1 MPASSAGFRCP
12 YTAIIALGVLCL
24 LSGGCNP
31 SPDPGEPPPGDVVA
45 DADGDG
51 WSASADCDDNDA
63 TVHPGADEVPCNGLD
78 NDCDGLVHGD
88 EVDDDADGYSECDGD
103 CDDTD
108 TNASPSRVEICDGID
123 NDCDGDVDE
132 SGADGEEEWCR
143 DGDGDGFGLAE
154 DVVVACSP
162 PPGYVLDCSECD
174 DTEPAVYPAAEEIC
188 GDGLDNDCD
197 GTANGCGISGT
208 NEVYDA
214 DARLIGEADQDEHP
228 PAGDEAGSAVAA
240 VGDLDDDGL
249 VDFAVSALLHGDQY
263 GATYIVSG
271 GPYGDYP
278 LQDSSMKLSG
288 GEYQH
293 LSGWALAGCGD
304 ANGDGL
310 PDLVTT
316 ALWDGEGG
324 FHAGAVYVVLSPIPA
339 ESVVDDA
346 HAKLFGEHESDLAG
360 HGLAFVGDQDGDG
373 TDDLL
378 IGAPQYAFGTDPG
391 KAYLVH
397 NPVTGT
403 VPLSSITSVLI
414 GESDDDWAGYSV
426 ADAGD
431 VDGDGDHD
439 MLVGAPAESTAG
451 YRSGVAYLVL
461 EDVTTEQSLADA
473 DARFLGENQED
484 HAGMGVS
491 SAGDVNGD
499 GYDDILIGAP
509 GQDVNAGNE
518 GAAYLFHGPIS
529 GDVSLWAA
537 DGVLLGELASSS
549 TGWFVAHAGD
559 VDADGF
565 ADVLVGSYSGSG
577 RAYLVYG
584 PMDDSPIDLAA
595 ADATFLNTE
604 ESGTYTGA
612 SVSGAGDIDGDG
624 YDDILIGAF
633 AAYNWAGAAFLYYG
647 APRY

>member
-1 MPASSAGFRCP
+1 MAGQSRGLRWVRLMLLAAS
-12 YTAIIALGVLCL
+12 LGW
-24 LSGGCNP
+24 GCDRKEIDDDST
-31 SPDPGEPPPGDVVA
+31 SPDSST

-51 WSASADCDDNDA
+51 FPAADDCDDTDS
-63 TVHPGADEVPCNGLD
+63 TTHPGADEIACNGLD

-132 SGADGEEEWCR
+132 PGAEGETDWCR
-143 DGDGDGFGLAE
+143 DGDGDGFGLA
-154 DVVVACSP
+154 DDTVVACSP
-162 PPGYVLDCSECD
+162 PPGYVQDCSECD
-174 DTEPAVYPAAEEIC
+174 DTEPAVYPTAEEIC

-214 DARLIGEADQDEHP
+214 DARLIGEADQVEHP
-228 PAGDEAGSAVAA
+228 PAGDEAGCPLAA
-240 VGDLDDDGL
+240 VGDLDGDGL
-249 VDFAVSALLHGDQY
+249 DDLAVGAVAHGDQNH
-263 GATYIVSG
+263 GATYVV
-271 GPYGDYP
+271 YGAPVGDFS
-278 LQDSSMKLSG
+278 LGDAGSKLSG
-288 GEYQH
+288 SEYQH
-293 LSGWALAGCGD
+293 TAGWAIAGRGD

-310 PDLVTT
+310 PDLAAT
-316 ALWDGEGG
+316 AKWDDEGG

-339 ESVVDDA
+339 AIVVDEA
-346 HAKLFGEHESDLAG
+346 HAKLFGDHESDLAG

-397 NPVTGT
+397 NPVSGT
-403 VPLSSITSVLI
+403 VSLSSITSVLI

-439 MLVGAPAESTAG
+439 MLVGAPSESTAG

-461 EDVTTEQSLADA
+461 EDVTAEQSLASA

-484 HAGMGVS
+484 RAGMGVS

-529 GDVSLWAA
+529 GDISLWAA

-565 ADVLVGSYSGSG
+565 ADVLVGSYSGAG

-595 ADATFLNTE
+595 ADATFVNNE

-612 SVSGAGDIDGDG
+612 SVSSAGDIDGDG

-647 APRY
+647 GPRF